1 MTRCILCGLLG
12 LAALAVA
19 ATAPTAVTLGAAPTL
34 AAPAAAALAG
44 APSEV
49 AALALYQ
56 RFAAAQNRHDL
67 AAVGDLLLDSPRFL
81 WVSDGK
87 SIWGREAVLKRMALF
102 QEARIW
108 QVEPALDKATT
119 VAIDEHAAFLHLPL
133 VLSLAFTAAPPERLS
148 FLVSVLCVETP
159 SGWRIAALFTTTAN
173 PDGDTPG

>member
-1 MTRCILCGLLG
+1 MG
-12 LAALAVA
+12 
-19 ATAPTAVTLGAAPTL
+19 
-34 AAPAAAALAG
+34 
-44 APSEV
+44 
-49 AALALYQ
+49 
-56 RFAAAQNRHDL
+56 
-67 AAVGDLLLDSPRFL
+67 
-81 WVSDGK
+81 
-87 SIWGREAVLKRMALF
+87 LF

-133 VLSLAFTAAPPERLS
+133 ALSLAFTAAPPERLS